1 MNRPLDLVI
10 RGGTILDGSG
20 SEPYLADVGVLEGMI
35 VGIGDLSN
43 VPATEQLKADGAAI
57 APGFI
62 DAHGHSD
69 YTLLVD
75 ARAVSQISQGV
86 TTEVIG
92 NCGHGCEPLTD
103 DIGRF
108 AGNIYGY
115 DGSVELSW
123 RTTAQYLEKLRK
135 AQPAI
140 NVFPL
145 TPAGNL
151 RRAVV
156 ANRDGQTEDASS
168 IERAQMLRLIEEAM
182 AAGSNGISFG
192 LEYRQE
198 ASASFEELVEQ
209 SKAAGKLSGL
219 VAIHTRDKDKNAYE
233 AVIEAIAIARASGAP
248 VQVSHI
254 LPRRTAQEGTLDRIM
269 QALESARAEG
279 LDLAFDVHTRTHG
292 ITNLSDCISADIL
305 EAERTEI
312 STRLANPQWSEDVQR
327 EDSII
332 HRFASSGWDR
342 VIVFST
348 NYTSEAIGR
357 SISEFAESESC
368 EPWEAIRRLLAATNG
383 DVNNVM
389 VVCDSYDREDILA
402 TASRPGCLV
411 GSDATALSPDGPLAH
426 AKFLGAYTWAAWFY
440 SNITRSPR
448 KLSPAQAVRKLAAEP
463 AMRFG
468 LSDRGTLE
476 TGKKADLVV
485 FEPTKYSTNGTIADP
500 NVLAQGVRHVV
511 VNGVISFFDGS
522 VTAASAGQVLRRIV

>member
-20 SEPYLADVGVLEGMI
+20 SEPYHADVGVLDGTI
-35 VGIGDLSN
+35 VSIGAHPD
-43 VPATEQLKADGAAI
+43 VPATEQLTADGAVV

-75 ARAVSQISQGV
+75 ARAISQISQGV

-103 DIGRF
+103 DLGRF
-108 AGNIYGY
+108 TGNIYGF

-123 RTTAQYLEKLRK
+123 RTTAEYLEKIKL

-145 TPAGNL
+145 TPVGNL

-156 ANRDGQTEDASS
+156 ANREGQTEHASV

-209 SKAAGKLSGL
+209 SEAAGQLGGL
-219 VAIHTRDKDKNAYE
+219 VAIHTRDKDQSAYE
-233 AVIEAIAIARASGAP
+233 AVEEAIAIARDSGAP

-254 LPRRTAQEGTLDRIM
+254 LPRRTAQEGTLERIIE
-269 QALESARAEG
+269 ALKSARADG

-292 ITNLSDCISADIL
+292 ITNLSDCISSEVL
-305 EAERTEI
+305 EAGRTEI
-312 STRLANPQWSEDVQR
+312 SARLADVNWSEDVQDG
-327 EDSII
+327 DSII

-342 VIVFST
+342 VLVFST
-348 NYTSEAIGR
+348 DYTSDAIGR
-357 SISEFAESESC
+357 SISELAEAESC
-368 EPWEAIRRLLAATNG
+368 EPWEVIRRLMAATNG

-389 VVCDSYDREDILA
+389 VVCDAYDREDILA
-402 TASRPGCLV
+402 TASLPGCLV

-426 AKFLGAYTWAAWFY
+426 AKFLGAYTWASWFY
-440 SNITRSPR
+440 SNMTSELPGW
-448 KLSPAQAVRKLAAEP
+448 SPARVVRKLAAEP

-468 LSDRGTLE
+468 LTDRGTLE
-476 TGKKADLVV
+476 IGKRADLVV
-485 FEPTKYSTNGTIADP
+485 FEPTKFSTNGTLANP

-511 VNGVISFFDGS
+511 VNGVISFLNGS
-522 VTAASAGQVLRRIV
+522 VTTASAGRILRRIR